1 MGSSPSIP
9 RQEPH
14 VYGREGRA
22 YREGLLLLGDVG
34 VAVTPVVQKL
44 LLLAVID
51 PHDLSGRGL
60 DDVLQLPQVIHPLE
74 GRFLHSKFKS
84 SVRVTAGTLMGFS
97 ADSRDWSVWSL
108 SPKNNLIN

>member
-1 MGSSPSIP
+1 MWGPP

-14 VYGREGRA
+14 IYKSEDCA

-34 VAVTPVVQKL
+34 VPVTPVVQQL

-60 DDVLQLPQVIHPLE
+60 DDVLQLSQVIHPLK
-74 GRFLHSKFKS
+74 GCFLQGKFKS
-84 SVRVTAGTLMGFS
+84 GIGITVCTLLVFS
-97 ADSRDWSVWSL
+97 ADSTDKSVWSL
-108 SPKNNLIN
+108 